1 MQRVVCPN
9 PQSRGANKI
18 FLATGRFKK
27 PYFYKGTFKDMRTF
41 LKNNITRRLL
51 LVGLMA
57 GLLQG
62 CSSSKKC
69 GCGSDINR
77 AYVPRTMR

>member
-1 MQRVVCPN
+1 MKMRVN
-9 PQSRGANKI
+9 PSN
-18 FLATGRFKK
+18 
-27 PYFYKGTFKDMRTF
+27 YFARTAF
-41 LKNNITRRLL
+41 LL
-51 LVGLMA
+51 LLMA

-77 AYVPRTMR
+77 AYVPRSMR

>member
-1 MQRVVCPN
+1 MKTHKILPN
-9 PQSRGANKI
+9 H
-18 FLATGRFKK
+18 LARLT
-27 PYFYKGTFKDMRTF
+27 
-41 LKNNITRRLL
+41 LITL
-51 LVGLMA
+51 LVA

-77 AYVPRTMR
+77 AYVPRSMR